1 MCIRDSHKTEQEI
14 REEFE
19 FEFDTLINEGDMGK
33 IASKYPDVAALLWV
47 LADSTDENEDN
58 DD

>member
-1 MCIRDSHKTEQEI
+1 
-14 REEFE
+14 
-19 FEFDTLINEGDMGK
+19 MGS

-47 LADSTDENEDN
+47 LADSTEDSQDDN

>member
-1 MCIRDSHKTEQEI
+1 
-14 REEFE
+14 
-19 FEFDTLINEGDMGK
+19 MGS

-47 LADSTDENEDN
+47 LAEDIDETEDE